1 MRVNIVK
8 QECAKHTLT
17 KRDVNKQ
24 HKMFRKNRKNK
35 HNLFVYDI
43 QDKHN
48 DCNDDK
54 YYIEQEYDY
63 EQY

>member
-1 MRVNIVK
+1 MRVNIIK

-35 HNLFVYDI
+35 HNLFVLNI
-43 QDKHN
+43 QDKHQDCYDN
-48 DCNDDK
+48 D
-54 YYIEQEYDY
+54 QEYDY